1 MAKRTAAIR
10 VSRRFR
16 APPERVFDAW
26 LDPQVASQWLFATAS
41 RPMAKVAIDARI
53 RGAFRLVEGG
63 GGKAAAYS
71 GTYTEIAP
79 PRRLAFTLSAAH
91 HPRAVT
97 RVEVEIVPLKTG
109 CNLTVTNENVPPEH
123 ASLTE
128 TRWTG
133 ILYGLGA
140 ALGANEETL
149 TTAAT
154 PRPERKR

>member
-1 MAKRTAAIR
+1 MTKRTAAIR

-26 LDPQVASQWLFATAS
+26 LDPGVAGKWLFATAS
-41 RPMAKVAIDARI
+41 RPMAKVAIDARV

-63 GGKAAAYS
+63 KKAAEYT
-71 GTYTEIAP
+71 GTYTEMAP
-79 PRRLAFTLSAAH
+79 PRRLAFTLAAEH

-97 RVEVEIVPLKTG
+97 RVRVEIEPVESG
-109 CNLTVTNENVPPEH
+109 CTLTVTNENVPPEH
-123 ASLTE
+123 ANVTE

-140 ALGANEETL
+140 VLGVNDETM
-149 TTAAT
+149 TTAAS
-154 PRPERKR
+154 RRSEKKR